1 MSLSQQHL
9 LDAVPTPPRWAS
21 LPNSGLPDV
30 PCQPADPHAS
40 TQHGRLCLA
49 NSQLGVLSQPHSQVL
64 SLALCRGQGRN

>member
-9 LDAVPTPPRWAS
+9 LDTVPTPPRWAS

-49 NSQLGVLSQPHSQVL
+49 KSQLGVLSQPHSQVL
-64 SLALCRGQGRN
+64 SPPLCRGQGRK